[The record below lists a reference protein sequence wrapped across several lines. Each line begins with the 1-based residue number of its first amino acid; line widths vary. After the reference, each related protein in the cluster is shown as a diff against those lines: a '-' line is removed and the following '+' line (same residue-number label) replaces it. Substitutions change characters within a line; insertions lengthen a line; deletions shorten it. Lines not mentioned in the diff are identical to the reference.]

1 MLICDQQDA
10 RLVAAIR
17 FRSTR
22 LNALR
27 LVALTGKLD
36 SAMVTEM
43 DIEFADNRLALIE
56 TERAADTKLPVA
68 VIQSARQRLSI
79 IRAAPDVRT
88 MQNWKSLGL
97 QARATDVAEHVVV
110 LAPQWAMVL
119 RIEEKN
125 SAMTVVVRAME
136 EQVRG
141 AA

>member
-1 MLICDQQDA
+1 
-10 RLVAAIR
+10 
-17 FRSTR
+17 
-22 LNALR
+22 
-27 LVALTGKLD
+27 
-36 SAMVTEM
+36 M
-43 DIEFADNRLALIE
+43 DIEFASQQLALIE

-97 QARATDVAEHVVV
+97 KPRTDGSSELLVSLGA
-110 LAPQWAMVL
+110 QWAMAL

-125 SAMTVVVRAME
+125 SSMTVIVWAME
-136 EQVRG
+136 QQTRG

>member
-1 MLICDQQDA
+1 MRDM
-10 RLVAAIR
+10 
-17 FRSTR
+17 
-22 LNALR
+22 
-27 LVALTGKLD
+27 
-36 SAMVTEM
+36 AMVARM
-43 DIEFADNRLALIE
+43 DIEFADQQLALIE

-97 QARATDVAEHVVV
+97 QARATDMTEHLVD

-119 RIEEKN
+119 KIEEKN

-136 EQVRG
+136 EKIRG

>member
-1 MLICDQQDA
+1 M
-10 RLVAAIR
+10 IR
-17 FRSTR
+17 T
-22 LNALR
+22 
-27 LVALTGKLD
+27 
-36 SAMVTEM
+36 ME
-43 DIEFADNRLALIE
+43 IEFADHQLALIE

-88 MQNWKSLGL
+88 MQNWRSLGL
-97 QARATDVAEHVVV
+97 KPRGTGSPEHLVI

-125 SAMTVVVRAME
+125 SAMTVIVRAME
-136 EQVRG
+136 EQTRG

>member
-1 MLICDQQDA
+1 
-10 RLVAAIR
+10 
-17 FRSTR
+17 
-22 LNALR
+22 
-27 LVALTGKLD
+27 
-36 SAMVTEM
+36 MVCPM

-97 QARATDVAEHVVV
+97 QARAAGTAEHLVV

-119 RIEEKN
+119 GIEEKN
-125 SAMTVVVRAME
+125 SAMTVVVKAME
-136 EQVRG
+136 EQIRG